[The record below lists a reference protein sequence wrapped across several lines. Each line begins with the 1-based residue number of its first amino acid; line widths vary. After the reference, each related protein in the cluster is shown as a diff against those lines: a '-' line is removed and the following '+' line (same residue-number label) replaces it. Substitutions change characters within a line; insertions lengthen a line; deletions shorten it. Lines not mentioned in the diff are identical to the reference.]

1 MALTQEQKDFYCENG
16 YLAYEQVLTSE
27 ELDLL
32 RVEYDFEF
40 QKAQET
46 NAFRNLARDDGGDA
60 EAKRDAP
67 LQMYQIINMHE
78 RNLHFRRHL
87 YNDRILAVV
96 EDLIGPNIML
106 FHDQALYKPAHRGGP
121 VFWHQDNAYWKCSPA
136 NLVSCWLALDDTFRE
151 NGAMQVIPGSHLKPV
166 EHGTSAQ
173 TTALKETLVDDS
185 VATVIEI
192 KAGSCMFHH
201 CQTLHHTPP
210 NCTEH
215 PRRAMVTHYM
225 IPGTRGASGE
235 ILRVSLANPILR
247 MSIM

>member
-32 RVEYDFEF
+32 RVEYDSEF

-46 NAFRNLARDDGGDA
+46 NAFRNLA
-60 EAKRDAP
+60 
-67 LQMYQIINMHE
+67 
-78 RNLHFRRHL
+78 
-87 YNDRILAVV
+87 
-96 EDLIGPNIML
+96 
-106 FHDQALYKPAHRGGP
+106 
-121 VFWHQDNAYWKCSPA
+121 
-136 NLVSCWLALDDTFRE
+136 
-151 NGAMQVIPGSHLKPV
+151 
-166 EHGTSAQ
+166 
-173 TTALKETLVDDS
+173 LVDDS

-192 KAGSCMFHH
+192 KAGCCMFHH

-235 ILRVSLANPILR
+235 ILRVSLANPLLR